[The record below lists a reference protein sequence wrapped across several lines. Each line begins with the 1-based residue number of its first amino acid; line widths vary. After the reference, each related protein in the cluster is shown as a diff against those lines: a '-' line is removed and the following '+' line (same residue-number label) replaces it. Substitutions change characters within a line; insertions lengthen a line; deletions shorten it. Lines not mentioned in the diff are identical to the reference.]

1 MTKSSSLIRRLQA
14 LEEAYAAARV
24 RDPGGGGQGQYDRT
38 RVFLSGCLRALVR
51 VRREPIDSPPWKYRT
66 SMLHNFEPFTLGQY
80 VVALSV
86 TEHPD
91 EAEARRLLKSTDEG
105 LVHLAD
111 SVVRRIMGASAS
123 GT

>member
-1 MTKSSSLIRRLQA
+1 MNVSRRIASLERAFDEIEGSHRSGPGRDHA
-14 LEEAYAAARV
+14 EFRAFV
-24 RDPGGGGQGQYDRT
+24 RG
-38 RVFLSGCLRALVR
+38 VLRAIVHI
-51 VRREPIDSPPWKYRT
+51 RREPIDSPPWKYRT

>member
-38 RVFLSGCLRALVR
+38 REFLSGCLRALAR

-66 SMLHNFEPFTLGQY
+66 STLYDLEPFTLAQY
-80 VVALSV
+80 LVALCV
-86 TEHPD
+86 AGHPD
-91 EAEARRLLKSTDEG
+91 AGEARHLLESTDEDG
-105 LVHLAD
+105 DLHQLANQ
-111 SVVRRIMGASAS
+111 VIRRVSS
-123 GT
+123 

>member
-1 MTKSSSLIRRLQA
+1 
-14 LEEAYAAARV
+14 
-24 RDPGGGGQGQYDRT
+24 
-38 RVFLSGCLRALVR
+38 
-51 VRREPIDSPPWKYRT
+51 
-66 SMLHNFEPFTLGQY
+66 MLHKFEPFTLGQY

-111 SVVRRIMGASAS
+111 SVVRRIKGASAS